1 MTSKARPHTLIGLL
15 LLIALVI
22 GACDSQITDPET
34 SILNKAT
41 ERITEGAPAF
51 EDQWGDGC
59 LRWRDSEDFS
69 AFRKTA
75 DQPDWP
81 TCKEV
86 REEQRKQKIETTFNA
101 LKAFY
106 RATNGGE
113 WWGGRTWDTTTVP
126 TSMEAF
132 TDWYGVTVEGGDLT
146 SLDLNNNQ
154 LTGPIPPEI
163 GNLTNL
169 QGLYLT
175 YNELTGTIP
184 AEIGNLTNLYWLNL
198 LHNQFTGNIPPE
210 IGNLTNLE
218 DLSLSGNELTGPIPP
233 EIGNLTNLEDLW
245 LGGNELTGTIPKEI
259 GNLTNLED
267 LWLGGFNELTGPI
280 PPEIGNLTNLTH
292 LRLWGNELT
301 GPIPAEIG
309 NLTNLQGLHLHENQL
324 TGTIPSEIGNLT
336 ILTDVG
342 LHKNQLTGELPQGLV
357 GAMAMDWLWFQAN
370 AGLCAPANTEFQ
382 TWLNGIRTVSGPTCS
397 D

>member
-59 LRWRDSEDFS
+59 LRWHDSEDFS

-169 QGLYLT
+169 TYLWLFS
-175 YNELTGTIP
+175 NELTGT
-184 AEIGNLTNLYWLNL
+184 
-198 LHNQFTGNIPPE
+198 IPPE
-210 IGNLTNLE
+210 IGNLTNLRT
-218 DLSLSGNELTGPIPP
+218 LSLSGNQ
-233 EIGNLTNLEDLW
+233 
-245 LGGNELTGTIPKEI
+245 
-259 GNLTNLED
+259 
-267 LWLGGFNELTGPI
+267 LTGPI

-301 GPIPAEIG
+301 GPIPAEIGNLTNLTSLWMERNQLTGTIPPEIG